1 MPINYAQPGCGGVVG
16 VECSAADTDVPGS
29 IPGVNIDFSAS
40 VSQTLTLDVGLF
52 YLSVFPVQLVK
63 LTPILL
69 SFFFSSSVFK
79 LYKVNKSFF
88 LYLCSLPI
96 YLTVGTKH

>member
-52 YLSVFPVQLVK
+52 YLSFFPVQLVK
-63 LTPILL
+63 LTPIDAAAGKAH
-69 SFFFSSSVFK
+69 S
-79 LYKVNKSFF
+79 
-88 LYLCSLPI
+88 I
-96 YLTVGTKH
+96 IKHNWRRTMQKANI

>member
-1 MPINYAQPGCGGVVG
+1 MPINYAQLVCGGGVG
-16 VECSAADTDVPGS
+16 VECSAADTEVPGS

-52 YLSVFPVQLVK
+52 NFSVFPVQFVK

-69 SFFFSSSVFK
+69 SFLHS
-79 LYKVNKSFF
+79 
-88 LYLCSLPI
+88 SLP
-96 YLTVGTKH
+96 LCASCTK